1 MSRRPLLDRV
11 NSAARGGQ
19 KSWTPEPPFWQS
31 DQLRFPWLVAATAE
45 REPIENDFVG
55 YVEGAYKRNGV
66 VFGAIDRRQQVF
78 SQGRF
83 QWRNWVNGIPSEFYG
98 SAELA
103 LLEKPWPNGTTGEL
117 LAHMEYDAS
126 LAGNFYCT
134 TVDDAGRTGR
144 RATGPGRRIARM
156 RPDWAQLVIGT
167 PEKDGNPFGVTAR
180 VVALSYLPRLSGTTS
195 STASNEELLLLPD
208 EFVHYSPKPDPTARF
223 RGMSWLTPIITE
235 IMADKAATAHKLA
248 YFENGAVPGLVVK
261 GLTAQTKEKFDEL
274 VDMMEERHAGSSNAY
289 RSLYLTAGA
298 DATVVGSDLAGLDY
312 KVVQGGGE
320 TRLAVA
326 GGVPAVILGIS
337 EGLAGSSLNA
347 GNFMAARRLFV
358 DTTIQDL
365 WNKAAPSLA
374 KLLTPPHPGAEL
386 AIDGRWIPF
395 LRENEKDRADI
406 QSTEAQMIRTL
417 LDAGWTPESVVKA
430 IAGSDWKLLVHSGL
444 FSVQLQ
450 KPQSSIPT
458 LGVPAGTPALNGS
471 HA

>member
-1 MSRRPLLDRV
+1 MPRRPLLDRV
-11 NSAARGGQ
+11 NSAARGGR
-19 KSWTPEPPFWQS
+19 KSWTPEPNFWES

-45 REPIENDFVG
+45 REPIENDFAG

-83 QWRNWVNGIPSEFYG
+83 QWRNWVNGIPGEFYG
-98 SAELA
+98 TAELA

-134 TVDDAGRTGR
+134 TVDDAGRIGR
-144 RATGPGRRIARM
+144 SATGPGRRIARL

-167 PEKDGNPFGVTAR
+167 PEKNGNPFGVTAR

-248 YFENGAVPGLVVK
+248 YFQNGAVPGLVVK
-261 GLTAQTKEKFDEL
+261 GITAANKEKFDEI
-274 VDMMEERHAGSSNAY
+274 VDMLEEKHVGSANAFKT
-289 RSLYLTAGA
+289 LYLTGAA

-347 GNFMAARRLFV
+347 GNFQAARRLFV

-374 KLLTPPHPGAEL
+374 KLLTPPNPGAEL
-386 AIDGRWIPF
+386 AVDGRWIPF

-406 QSTEAQMIRTL
+406 QAVEAQMIRTL

>member
-1 MSRRPLLDRV
+1 MPRRPLLDRV
-11 NSAARGGQ
+11 NAGARAATGTQ
-19 KSWTPEPPFWQS
+19 KSWAGELPFWQS

-55 YVEGAYKRNGV
+55 YVEGAYKRNGI

-180 VVALSYLPRLSGTTS
+180 VVALSYLPRTSGGDR
-195 STASNEELLLLPD
+195 NDELLLLPE

-248 YFENGAVPGLVVK
+248 YFENGAIPGLVVK
-261 GLTAQTKEKFDEL
+261 GLRAATKEKFDEL

-289 RSLYLTAGA
+289 RSLYLTEGA
-298 DATVVGSDLAGLDY
+298 DATVVGSDLASLDY

-347 GNFMAARRLFV
+347 GNFQAARRLFV

-386 AIDGRWIPF
+386 AVDGRWIPF

-406 QSTEAQMIRTL
+406 QALEAQMIRNL
-417 LDAGWTPESVVKA
+417 LDSGWTPESVVA
-430 IAGSDWKLLVHSGL
+430 VAGPQWKPLVHSGL

-450 KPQSSIPT
+450 PPNSSIPT
-458 LGVPAGTPALNGS
+458 LGAGAPALNGS
-471 HA
+471 NRG

>member
-134 TVDDAGRTGR
+134 TVDDAGRIGR
-144 RATGPGRRIARM
+144 SATGPGRRIARM

-406 QSTEAQMIRTL
+406 QSTL

>member
-1 MSRRPLLDRV
+1 MPRRPLLDRV
-11 NSAARGGQ
+11 NSAARGGGR
-19 KSWTPEPPFWQS
+19 KSFTEPPFWQS

-45 REPIENDFVG
+45 REPIENDFAG
-55 YVEGAYKRNGV
+55 YVEGVYKRNGV

-98 SAELA
+98 SAELG

-134 TVDDAGRTGR
+134 TVDDAGRIGR
-144 RATGPGRRIARM
+144 SASGSGRRIVRL

-180 VVALSYLPRLSGTTS
+180 VVALSYLPRLSGTGS
-195 STASNEELLLLPD
+195 ASGANEELLLLPD

-261 GLTAQTKEKFDEL
+261 GITAATKEKFDEI

-320 TRLAVA
+320 TRITVA
-326 GGVPAVILGIS
+326 AGVPAVILGIS

-347 GNFMAARRLFV
+347 GNFQAARRLFV

-365 WNKAAPSLA
+365 WAKAAPSLA

-386 AIDGRWIPF
+386 AVDGRWIPF

-406 QSTEAQMIRTL
+406 QAVEAQMIRTL